1 MKCLLLGLSLCHL
14 MSSAYMEMDVE
25 NFQVMYDKSFNL
37 TCESKHYNMSA
48 LPEMDKPKYY
58 YWILPN
64 GAYLGT
70 DGQEIIENKR
80 VFISGMGKNYGKILT
95 IRKADDDDYGIY
107 HCLVKTYAQQYKLV
121 ARKSIN
127 VDGPYYGDLLDKYRT
142 NIIIG
147 VCAGGGLL
155 VLCIIGCLVYH
166 LRYRT
171 DDDEEEDEE
180 KLNGEITE
188 IHAHDNRGL
197 DKSDIPSSSSDNN
210 YNDDISQEKKRPVSH
225 EYNEIDTKL

>member
-1 MKCLLLGLSLCHL
+1 
-14 MSSAYMEMDVE
+14 MSSASAEIDVD

-37 TCESKHYNMSA
+37 TCENKHYNMSA
-48 LPEMDKPKYY
+48 SPEMDKPRYY

-70 DGQEIIENKR
+70 DGTEMVENER
-80 VFISGMGKNYGKILT
+80 VFISGIGRNYGKILT
-95 IRKADDDDYGIY
+95 IRKADDADYGIY
-107 HCLVKTYAQQYKLV
+107 NCLVKTHAQKFKLV
-121 ARKSIN
+121 ARKGIN

-171 DDDEEEDEE
+171 DEEEEEDEE
-180 KLNGEITE
+180 KLNGGITE
-188 IHAHDNRGL
+188 IHAHDNEGL
-197 DKSDIPSSSSDNN
+197 DKSDVPSSSSDNN
-210 YNDDISQEKKRPVSH
+210 YYHDTPQEKKRPVSDD
-225 EYNEIDTKL
+225 NEIDTKL